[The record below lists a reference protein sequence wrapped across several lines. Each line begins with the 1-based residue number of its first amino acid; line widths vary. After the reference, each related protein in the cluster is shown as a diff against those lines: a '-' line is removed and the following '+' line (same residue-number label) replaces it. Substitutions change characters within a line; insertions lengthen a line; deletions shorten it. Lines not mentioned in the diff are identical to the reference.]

1 MQGKHRGLPIRLCG
15 KLKKKGLSDFMLWPM
30 KKILPAVLFFIIV
43 NVAGFLMLTPSSPLN
58 LKKQVIYIAVA
69 GPMSGAYAANGEEMR
84 RGIGLYLDRISR
96 EGKFRD
102 KKTELLIYD
111 DRDRQTA
118 IKIAAQIA
126 DENKVLLVIGHY
138 GSTESAAAGTIYK
151 KTGIPAIT
159 ASATA
164 ESVTLE
170 NDWYFRTVPDN
181 RFMGTFIA
189 NYMKKALDRTT
200 VSMIWD
206 DSEYGATLAR
216 NFKSEA
222 VKLGF
227 GIKNEWK
234 IDTESRETK
243 RQLKNIVGWLRSA
256 DDPGMIF
263 FGAGAATGVDF
274 SGALRYPGTDFP
286 LIGADSFSTP
296 SFISRFN
303 DLPRE
308 QASPGYYSEGIY
320 AVAPFIPD
328 MAGKRADAFREEF
341 YKKYGAEPSWIAAC
355 YYDAAKVALEAVER
369 AEIQGRDLREDRRK
383 VRDAL
388 TRFDGPGVAVSGVVS
403 DIYFDKDRNAAAPL
417 VAGIWR
423 KQTFLPAFRQY
434 LYAADAG
441 APASEDETLKIGK
454 QVFLKTQAVYAGIDI
469 NKIYNLNIAE
479 GTYTADFFLRFRFQG
494 SFDDSRIEFTNAVH
508 PLRLDSPFKEE
519 FIAEANAT
527 VRSYRVTAD
536 FRNDFDAALYP
547 FDRQSVKICFRHAD
561 LPVAKLIYVPDL
573 ASFPSA
579 AYPQKADAGEASAQ
593 DTEREAAYPLTAPV
607 AGWRV
612 ADAFLY
618 QSSIE
623 IPDSGAAAAS
633 YSRMVG
639 GFHILRNST
648 ESLFL
653 KNFFPMI
660 VIFILLYA
668 TYLVLPEKLTVSMLI
683 CAASLAI
690 ATGVHYAIRGTGFR
704 MMTYTVYAGY
714 ISAGLSV
721 LISVAVDRMHR
732 HNAAGKVRLLICG
745 GKVLHILLVC
755 AVAVT
760 VAWLYWHTQK

>member
-1 MQGKHRGLPIRLCG
+1 
-15 KLKKKGLSDFMLWPM
+15 MLWPM

-43 NVAGFLMLTPSSPLN
+43 NVAGLLLLAPSSPLN
-58 LKKQVIYIAVA
+58 VKKQVIYIAVA
-69 GPMSGAYAANGEEMR
+69 GPVSGAYSANGEEMR
-84 RGIGLYLDRISR
+84 RGIGLYLDRIRRDS
-96 EGKFRD
+96 FFSD

-138 GSTESAAAGTIYK
+138 GSAESVAAGTIYK

-234 IDTESRETK
+234 IDTESREAK

-263 FGAGAATGVDF
+263 CGAGAATGVDF

-296 SFISRFN
+296 AFISRFN
-303 DLPRE
+303 ALPRE
-308 QASPGYYSEGIY
+308 QESPGYYSEGIY

-328 MAGKRADAFREEF
+328 MAGKRADDFREMF
-341 YKKYGAEPSWIAAC
+341 FKKYGAEPSWIAAC
-355 YYDAAKVALEAVER
+355 YYDAVKVALEAVKR
-369 AEIQGRDLREDRRK
+369 AEIAGQDLREDRRK

-388 TRFDGPGVAVSGVVS
+388 ARFDSPGVAVSGVAG
-403 DIYFDKDRNAAAPL
+403 DIYFDKDRNAVAPL
-417 VAGIWR
+417 VAGVWQ
-423 KQTFLPAFRQY
+423 KQMFLPAFRQY
-434 LYAADAG
+434 VNIADAG
-441 APASEDETLKIGK
+441 APAKNTLSVSLPVYPVGELKIGK
-454 QVFLKTQAVYAGIDI
+454 QVFSETQVVYAGIDI

-479 GTYTADFFLRFRFQG
+479 GTYTADFFLWFRFQG
-494 SFDDSRIEFTNAVH
+494 SFDDSRIVFTNAVN
-508 PLRLDSPFKEE
+508 PVRLDSPFVVSPAETKEE
-519 FIAEANAT
+519 FIAGANVR
-527 VRSYRVTAD
+527 VRSYRVIAD
-536 FRNDFDAALYP
+536 FKNNFDAAFYP

-561 LPVAKLIYVPDL
+561 LPGTKLIYVPDL
-573 ASFPSA
+573 PSFPPA
-579 AYPQKADAGEASAQ
+579 AYHKDGTGKASAQ
-593 DTEREAAYPLTAPV
+593 DAERASASRLTEPLS
-607 AGWRV
+607 GWRI
-612 ADAFLY
+612 ADTVLY
-618 QSSIE
+618 Q
-623 IPDSGAAAAS
+623 DSMEVPGSEPAAAS
-633 YSRMVG
+633 YCRMVAVS
-639 GFHILRNST
+639 HILRDSPT
-648 ESLFL
+648 SLFF
-653 KNFFPMI
+653 KNFFPLI
-660 VIFILLYA
+660 AVFILLYA
-668 TYLVLPEKLTVSMLI
+668 AYLIRPEKLSAAMLI
-683 CAASLAI
+683 CAASLAT
-690 ATGVHYAIRGTGFR
+690 AAGVHYSLRGTGFR

-714 ISAGLSV
+714 ISAGLATLV
-721 LISVAVDRMHR
+721 SVAADRMHR
-732 HNAAGKVRLLICG
+732 QNAAGKVRFLICG
-745 GKVLHILLVC
+745 GKVLHIMLVC

-760 VAWLYWHTQK
+760 VAWLYWQTQK